1 MLASLSLVAYA
12 MLLQEFGQLPCL
24 RHGDLQ
30 LVQSSAIMRYLAR
43 KHDLYGAGDVEAS
56 LIDMIHDGQEDLRTK
71 YIRMI
76 YQNYVRQL

>member
-1 MLASLSLVAYA
+1 